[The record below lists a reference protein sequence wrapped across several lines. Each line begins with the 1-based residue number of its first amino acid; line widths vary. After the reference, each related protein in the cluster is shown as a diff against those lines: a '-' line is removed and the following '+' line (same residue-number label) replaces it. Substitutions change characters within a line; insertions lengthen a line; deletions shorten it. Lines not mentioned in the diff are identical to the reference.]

1 YNMRLKDVI
10 FKDSIA
16 YGVTMNLSIISAILL
31 TPNYTR
37 ILSMGDYGVMDIFN
51 TWNNLLGNILPAGL
65 ITIII
70 LIYADLKTKEDRK
83 KSMGTI
89 FVYLLAVSTVFA
101 AISIFCSDLFLNTIV
116 GRKSPREVE
125 IFLENI
131 FIIVA
136 TIMFSFILSVLRAR
150 FSKYQYVVVSGIQFL
165 ILSILG
171 YLLVCVV
178 KTGFVGFYRASCI
191 AFVVSLSVGFYYIRQ
206 DLFLSFDKVKFKE
219 LFSISIHYLSVA
231 MLMKLVEVIGR
242 YLLKEHA
249 SIEDIGIYS
258 IGIRVASIIMFVLT
272 SFATAWF
279 PYSMSIK
286 DNADR
291 EDIINKTHHLFYLVS
306 AVIAVFILFF
316 RKELIWFFAPTY
328 TKSYHIIA
336 ILLFSNILSSSIYF
350 YQLGINYT
358 RQTKFISYGGVA
370 NVIVTLFMSF
380 LLIKNYGVYGYAI
393 ASFCGVLVWIGVQL
407 FYSQKLERINFSMP
421 VLFYF
426 ILSFL
431 AASVLPVVVEQYIQP
446 YSIISQIALK
456 FALSVCVLIPILVY
470 TKSKYGE
477 EMMRLF
483 QSAKAKLGR

>member
-1 YNMRLKDVI
+1 MLKD
-10 FKDSIA
+10 
-16 YGVTMNLSIISAILL
+16 
-31 TPNYTR
+31 
-37 ILSMGDYGVMDIFN
+37 
-51 TWNNLLGNILPAGL
+51 
-65 ITIII
+65 
-70 LIYADLKTKEDRK
+70 
-83 KSMGTI
+83 
-89 FVYLLAVSTVFA
+89 
-101 AISIFCSDLFLNTIV
+101 
-116 GRKSPREVE
+116 
-125 IFLENI
+125 
-131 FIIVA
+131 
-136 TIMFSFILSVLRAR
+136 
-150 FSKYQYVVVSGIQFL
+150 
-165 ILSILG
+165 
-171 YLLVCVV
+171 
-178 KTGFVGFYRASCI
+178 
-191 AFVVSLSVGFYYIRQ
+191 
-206 DLFLSFDKVKFKE
+206 
-219 LFSISIHYLSVA
+219 
-231 MLMKLVEVIGR
+231 
-242 YLLKEHA
+242 HA

-393 ASFCGVLVWIGVQL
+393 ASFCGVLVWIGVQ
-407 FYSQKLERINFSMP
+407 
-421 VLFYF
+421 
-426 ILSFL
+426 FL